1 MTESDGAEHPRS
13 TTPEGAAASIETV
26 FEQLVG
32 RKPTEPERERLY
44 RLRQVLGLRDNDAFW
59 SIVMALEHYDAF
71 FRAYPAQLAEVTER
85 AVENVRA
92 ASVAAA
98 HEEVAAM
105 QRALAAKVAETSVE
119 LAHKLADKPLG
130 IHRVTAALAAVV
142 AFGSLCVHAGY
153 ELSMT
158 GAPSWVNEPQ
168 GASNASRALAR
179 VLSVPA
185 GWMIFA
191 LLMPA
196 VARGVMFGWRL
207 AGDPLGEW
215 HERAIGGCI
224 VGCCV
229 FGGAVCAAILARL
242 A

>member
-13 TTPEGAAASIETV
+13 TTPQGAAASIETV

-92 ASVAAA
+92 ASAAAA
-98 HEEVAAM
+98 HEEVAAV

-119 LAHKLADKPLG
+119 LAHKLAHKPLR
-130 IHRVTAALAAVV
+130 IHQLTGALAAVV

-158 GAPSWVNEPQ
+158 GVPSWVHAPQ
-168 GASNASRALAR
+168 GASDVSLALAR

-185 GWMIFA
+185 GWMVFA

-196 VARGVMFGWRL
+196 AAHGVTFGWRL

-229 FGGAVCAAILARL
+229 MGGAVCAAILARL

>member
-1 MTESDGAEHPRS
+1 MTESDGAERPRR
-13 TTPEGAAASIETV
+13 TTAEGAPANIETS

-32 RKPTEPERERLY
+32 RRATEPERERLY

-59 SIVMALEHYDAF
+59 SIVMALEHYDAL
-71 FRAYPAQLAEVTER
+71 FRVYPAQLAEVTER

-92 ASVAAA
+92 ACAAAA
-98 HEEVAAM
+98 HEEVATV

-119 LAHKLADKPLG
+119 LAHKLAAKPLG
-130 IHRVTAALAAVV
+130 VHRVTAALAAVV
-142 AFGSLCVHAGY
+142 AFGTLCVHAGY

-158 GAPSWVNEPQ
+158 GRPFWVHEPQ
-168 GASNASRALAR
+168 GASNFSRALAS
-179 VLSVPA
+179 VLFVPA

-191 LLMPA
+191 LLMPVA
-196 VARGVMFGWRL
+196 ARGVMFGWRL
-207 AGDPLGEW
+207 AGDPLSER
-215 HERAIGGCI
+215 HERAIGCCI

-229 FGGAVCAAILARL
+229 VGGAGCAAILARL